1 MVNLTIMLEE
11 EILTKAQMRA
21 QEQNLTINA
30 LISQYL
36 EKYSGYRK
44 KSHQTTVP
52 IPKLS
57 EPTSQKAWD
66 WIPPKLEI
74 NKKTANKTRL
84 NGVPGVELLK
94 FAGLIEPNELLL
106 MSEAI
111 EADCRQVDLN
121 EW

>member
-1 MVNLTIMLEE
+1 MVNLTIMVEE
-11 EILTKAQMRA
+11 DILTKAQMRA
-21 QEQNLTINA
+21 QEQNITINA

-44 KSHQTTVP
+44 KSHKTSAP
-52 IPKLS
+52 IPKY
-57 EPTSQKAWD
+57 PTSQEAWD
-66 WIPPKLEI
+66 WMPKKLEV
-74 NKKTANKTRL
+74 NKKTAQKTML